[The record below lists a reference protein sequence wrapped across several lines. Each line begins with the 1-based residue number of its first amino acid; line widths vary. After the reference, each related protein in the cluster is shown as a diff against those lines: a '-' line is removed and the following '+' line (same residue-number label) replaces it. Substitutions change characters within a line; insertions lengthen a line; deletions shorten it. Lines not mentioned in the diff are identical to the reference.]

1 MDSDVFFQGGS
12 NLVRVLVVGVLAYA
26 ALIGLL
32 RTTGP
37 RALSKLNSFDLVVTV
52 ALGSVLA
59 TILLSKD
66 VALLEGVVAFTVLL
80 ALQYGVTWLSVRS
93 TTISQL
99 VKAEPVLLLYRGEM
113 LHRNMARARVV
124 DAEVKA
130 AVRSQGIASLEEVFA
145 VVLETDG
152 SISVM
157 NEPGMSTPSA
167 IEGILRQRQQD
178 HGPSLN

>member
-1 MDSDVFFQGGS
+1 
-12 NLVRVLVVGVLAYA
+12 
-26 ALIGLL
+26 
-32 RTTGP
+32 
-37 RALSKLNSFDLVVTV
+37 
-52 ALGSVLA
+52 
-59 TILLSKD
+59 
-66 VALLEGVVAFTVLL
+66 
-80 ALQYGVTWLSVRS
+80 
-93 TTISQL
+93 
-99 VKAEPVLLLYRGEM
+99 VLLLYRGEM

-124 DAEVKA
+124 DAEVEA